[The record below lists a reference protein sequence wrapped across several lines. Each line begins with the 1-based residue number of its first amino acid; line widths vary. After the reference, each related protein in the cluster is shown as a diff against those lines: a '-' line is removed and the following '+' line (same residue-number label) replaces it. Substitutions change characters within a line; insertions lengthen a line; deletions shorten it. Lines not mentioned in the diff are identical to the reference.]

1 MSNAKFLAIDEPS
14 AGLAP
19 NLRAY
24 VFDKIAEINEGG
36 ISILLVEQNFA
47 EAARLAH
54 RMYLLEEGTIVLE
67 GGREKVLSNEH
78 VKEAF
83 LGI

>member
-1 MSNAKFLAIDEPS
+1 MITAKMVMASALRLIEFRHLAR
-14 AGLAP
+14 
-19 NLRAY
+19 NKN
-24 VFDKIAEINEGG
+24 KIAEINEGG
-36 ISILLVEQNFA
+36 ISTLLIEQNFA

-67 GGREKVLSNEH
+67 GGREEVLSNEH